1 MPKKLKKSKPSI
13 MKQKQVV
20 NINITNPKRKA
31 KRVKSKPTTKSSNLY
46 PSQLQSHNSGVVLPF
61 HHQFYIP
68 PTDKSMPLIEELT
81 NKFRDGNLMQ
91 ITQNNDL
98 MNRLDNN
105 QRITNQLAQSVIK
118 GKSPAKIYD
127 LLMQEHL
134 VRNAPKKLKHEI
146 DEDGELWE
154 EEVPL
159 NKKSPIKLSNRR
171 GRPSLSEQEKANRKV
186 AREEEQPKLPAKAR
200 GRPALSAEEKAKN
213 KAERDAK
220 RNSGAQAQTEEHKQ
234 GLDNLD
240 NQFEDAGFGVLE
252 PRPLAKP
259 LAEAQRTPI
268 KLRARKKRVVINAN
282 I

>member
-81 NKFRDGNLMQ
+81 NKFRDGNLLQ

-105 QRITNQLAQSVIK
+105 QRITNELAQSVIK

-127 LLMQEHL
+127 LLMNEHL
-134 VRNAPKKLKHEI
+134 VRNAPKKLKHEM
-146 DEDGELWE
+146 DEEGQIWE
-154 EEVPL
+154 DEVPI
-159 NKKSPIKLSNRR
+159 NKKSPIKLARGR
-171 GRPSLSEQEKANRKV
+171 GRPKNPLEEALPQEPSLI
-186 AREEEQPKLPAKAR
+186 PKKSR
-200 GRPALSAEEKAKN
+200 GRPALSDEEKAKN
-213 KAERDAK
+213 KAERLANK
-220 RNSGAQAQTEEHKQ
+220 KEEGGAGIEEHK
-234 GLDNLD
+234 DD
-240 NQFEDAGFGVLE
+240 
-252 PRPLAKP
+252 LAQ
-259 LAEAQRTPI
+259 ATRTPI

>member
-1 MPKKLKKSKPSI
+1 MPKKEVKKSKKTG
-13 MKQKQVV
+13 MHQKQVV

-31 KRVKSKPTTKSSNLY
+31 KRVKSQPKKSSNLY
-46 PSQLQSHNSGVVLPF
+46 PSQLQSHNSGVVLPL

-98 MNRLDNN
+98 MNRLDDN

-159 NKKSPIKLSNRR
+159 NKNLLSNYQI
-171 GRPSLSEQEKANRKV
+171 E
-186 AREEEQPKLPAKAR
+186 
-200 GRPALSAEEKAKN
+200 
-213 KAERDAK
+213 
-220 RNSGAQAQTEEHKQ
+220 GADHHYQ
-234 GLDNLD
+234 N
-240 NQFEDAGFGVLE
+240 
-252 PRPLAKP
+252 
-259 LAEAQRTPI
+259 
-268 KLRARKKRVVINAN
+268 KKR
-282 I
+282 

>member
-31 KRVKSKPTTKSSNLY
+31 KRVKSKPKTKSGNLY

-68 PTDKSMPLIEELT
+68 PTDKSFPQIEELT

-105 QRITNQLAQSVIK
+105 QRITNQLAQSVIN

-134 VRNAPKKLKHEI
+134 VRNAPKKLKHAATHALRHTVVVVCRFH
-146 DEDGELWE
+146 GVGVCL
-154 EEVPL
+154 EV
-159 NKKSPIKLSNRR
+159 SH
-171 GRPSLSEQEKANRKV
+171 GH
-186 AREEEQPKLPAKAR
+186 
-200 GRPALSAEEKAKN
+200 
-213 KAERDAK
+213 ERC
-220 RNSGAQAQTEEHKQ
+220 T
-234 GLDNLD
+234 L
-240 NQFEDAGFGVLE
+240 F
-252 PRPLAKP
+252 
-259 LAEAQRTPI
+259 
-268 KLRARKKRVVINAN
+268 LRHGTHLVG
-282 I
+282 

>member
-68 PTDKSMPLIEELT
+68 PTDKSFPQIEELT

-98 MNRLDNN
+98 MNRLDDN

-159 NKKSPIKLSNRR
+159 NKKSPIKLARGR
-171 GRPSLSEQEKANRKV
+171 GRPKNPLDEALPQEPSLI
-186 AREEEQPKLPAKAR
+186 PKKSR
-200 GRPALSAEEKAKN
+200 GRPALSEEQKKQN

-259 LAEAQRTPI
+259 LDAKAQRTPI